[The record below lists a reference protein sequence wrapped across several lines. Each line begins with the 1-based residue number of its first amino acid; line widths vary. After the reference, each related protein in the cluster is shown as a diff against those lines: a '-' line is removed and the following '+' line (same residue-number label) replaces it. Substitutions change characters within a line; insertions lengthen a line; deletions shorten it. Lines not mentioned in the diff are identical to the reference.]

1 MFGSTALEV
10 AIGVVFVYLSLS
22 LVCTAANELIAS
34 LMTWR
39 ARNLATGIRNLLNYQ
54 NNAELLKGIYNHALI
69 QSLYRNSKKLPSYI
83 PSRTFALALL
93 DMVVP
98 AGSAAR
104 ETLDGMRAAVRKAG
118 ADKIIDKQVSET
130 LLVLID
136 EAENTLKE
144 AVTDFQKAQTAFS
157 RVQEN
162 IETWFNDSMERV
174 SGWYKRKTQAL
185 VFALALV
192 FTLALNVDS
201 IMITKRLSSDTTLR
215 AAVIAT
221 AEKSAQ
227 QPPAVV
233 VAQSAG
239 PAGAAPV
246 AGQEGVEVRTSAAY
260 QALVKNQTALQSL
273 GLPLGWGDRQ
283 NWPRGE
289 GWPLVWDWLSKVMG
303 LLLTAGAASLG
314 APFWFDMLNK
324 IVSVRS
330 AGKAPEEKQKSPR

>member
-1 MFGSTALEV
+1 VFGSTALEV

-98 AGSAAR
+98 ARSAAR

-118 ADKIIDKQVSET
+118 ADKVVDTQVSET

-144 AVTDFQKAQTAFS
+144 AVTEIQKAQTAFS

-162 IETWFNDSMERV
+162 VETWFNDSMERV

-227 QPPAVV
+227 QPPAG

-239 PAGAAPV
+239 PAGGAPV

-324 IVSVRS
+324 IVSIRS